1 MADSS
6 EIDPPDSFIS
16 KEDGLSY
23 WQGINADID
32 GMLGGIPSIKG
43 FSGILRSD
51 LQGSRTFLAKL
62 GIGAKQGRQK
72 LSSALEGGAGLVIFF
87 FFPLTSPPQS
97 RRDFEGFSPNLRI
110 HHCFRRNADGRISP
124 PPSCDVNRIGRVTEG
139 LLLPLADE
147 VDVIEPVAKF
157 TKELQ
162 GKEGVRNVYNVGLQ
176 DWRPVDG
183 VTYDLVWTQWC
194 VGHLTDAQL
203 VEYLERCQTVLRP
216 GGLIVLKE
224 NLSTTGADV
233 FDELDSSVTRLV

>member
-1 MADSS
+1 MADDSS

-23 WQGINADID
+23 WQGVNADID

-72 LSSALEGGAGLVIFF
+72 LSSALEGGAG
-87 FFPLTSPPQS
+87 
-97 RRDFEGFSPNLRI
+97 
-110 HHCFRRNADGRISP
+110 
-124 PPSCDVNRIGRVTEG
+124 IGRVTEG

-157 TKELQ
+157 TQELQ
-162 GKEGVRNVYNVGLQ
+162 GKQGVRNVYNVGLQ

-203 VEYLERCQTVLRP
+203 VEYLQRCQAALRP

-233 FDELDSSVTRLV
+233 FDELDSSVTREDTKFRKIFEDAGLHLVKTELQRGFPETAQMKLLPVRMYALKPKAEGS

>member
-1 MADSS
+1 M
-6 EIDPPDSFIS
+6 
-16 KEDGLSY
+16 
-23 WQGINADID
+23 
-32 GMLGGIPSIKG
+32 
-43 FSGILRSD
+43 
-51 LQGSRTFLAKL
+51 
-62 GIGAKQGRQK
+62 
-72 LSSALEGGAGLVIFF
+72 
-87 FFPLTSPPQS
+87 
-97 RRDFEGFSPNLRI
+97 
-110 HHCFRRNADGRISP
+110 
-124 PPSCDVNRIGRVTEG
+124 
-139 LLLPLADE
+139 LLPLADE

-203 VEYLERCQTVLRP
+203 VDYLKRCQAVLKP

-233 FDELDSSVTRLV
+233 FDELDSSVTRLVSPFCSLFLLVFSLVVNLMKLTLYIGRIQSLGKSLRMLGCIWLRRSCRGGFLRRRR